1 MLVDFFPSTD
11 GVFFISSNLIYTA
24 QRFDMMFPSTDGVF
38 FISSMLSATFLTIQ
52 SYCFRPLP
60 GAFLFHLYDDL
71 EMAVRACESF
81 RPLPGAFLFHPGWEY
96 NGNVAI
102 YELFPSPAGGF
113 FISSRLFSTSD

>member
-60 GAFLFHLYDDL
+60 GAFLFHQNNNVANSIRLF
-71 EMAVRACESF
+71 RF
-81 RPLPGAFLFHPGWEY
+81 RPLPGAFLFHHVNDVRFNYPCRVSVPCRGLFY
-96 NGNVAI
+96 FIQDGNI
-102 YELFPSPAGGF
+102 ME
-113 FISSRLFSTSD
+113 T